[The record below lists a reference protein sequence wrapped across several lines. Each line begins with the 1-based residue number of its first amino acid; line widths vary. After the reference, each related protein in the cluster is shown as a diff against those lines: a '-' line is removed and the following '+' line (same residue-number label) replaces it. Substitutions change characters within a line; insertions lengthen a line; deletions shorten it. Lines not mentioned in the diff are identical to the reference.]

1 MSFVLDSS
9 VTIAWF
15 LPDEYSAPALRLLER
30 AGEDGAVVPDFWRL
44 EVGNAMLVA
53 TRRSRMTIHQHI
65 DALVQL
71 AFLPIEV
78 DFETS
83 SNAWDQTLQIAERFR
98 LTLYDACYLE
108 LAQRRNLPLASL
120 DRQLSDAAKA
130 MSVNV
135 V

>member
-15 LPDEYSAPALRLLER
+15 LPDEYSAPTLRLLER
-30 AGEDGAVVPDFWRL
+30 GGED
-44 EVGNAMLVA
+44 E
-53 TRRSRMTIHQHI
+53 
-65 DALVQL
+65 
-71 AFLPIEV
+71 
-78 DFETS
+78 
-83 SNAWDQTLQIAERFR
+83 TLQVAERFR

-130 MSVNV
+130 MS
-135 V
+135 